1 MNRRISMTIDIEIL
15 RRLNRYVDEFALGTE
30 RGNRSLYIS
39 NLIKKHVPEL
49 PP

>member
-1 MNRRISMTIDIEIL
+1 MTIDIVVL
-15 RRLNRYVDEFALGTE
+15 RRLNRYVDEFALGNE

-39 NLIKKHVPEL
+39 NLIKKYVPEL

>member
-1 MNRRISMTIDIEIL
+1 MTIDIEVL
-15 RRLNRYVDEFALGTE
+15 RRLNRYVDDFALGNE

-39 NLIKKHVPEL
+39 NLIKKYVPEL